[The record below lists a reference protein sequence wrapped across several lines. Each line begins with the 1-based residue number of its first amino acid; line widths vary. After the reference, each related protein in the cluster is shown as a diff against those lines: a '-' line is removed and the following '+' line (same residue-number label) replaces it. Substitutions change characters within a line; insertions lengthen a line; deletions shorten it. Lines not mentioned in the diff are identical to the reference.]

1 MIKLVVGSYFKS
13 KMSEKFSLKWID
25 FHSNVSKS
33 FGLFRNEDYLH
44 DVTLVSDDH
53 KQVSAHKLVLS
64 ACSGYFKE
72 IFKNNNKPNAHTLL
86 CLDGISAN
94 DLQNIMDY
102 IYKGEVL
109 ICEENLER
117 FLSVAQRLTLDG
129 LIANNEGDFQKYY
142 YKEDKQLPKEE
153 YISDEESSES
163 NNPSHQNASSVVDK
177 VKVPQSNVDMTN
189 YIVDVNQHIEKVSG
203 GAFTIFK
210 CKLCGKEGKKSI
222 DMQRHIETHLEGLS
236 YSCQLCRKTFRSR
249 NSLRTHRTQFH
260 K

>member
-1 MIKLVVGSYFKS
+1 MIKLVAGSYFKS

-102 IYKGEVL
+102 IYNGEVL

-177 VKVPQSNVDMTN
+177 EKVPQSNVDMTN

-203 GAFTIFK
+203 GPFTIFK
-210 CKLCGKEGKKSI
+210 CKLCGKEGK
-222 DMQRHIETHLEGLS
+222 
-236 YSCQLCRKTFRSR
+236 
-249 NSLRTHRTQFH
+249 
-260 K
+260 